1 MARPP
6 VAAFPTAALL
16 DTVGAPLDEELV
28 VVGELVFVRVVERV
42 TFEDGFELVLV
53 VMVVIV
59 EFELVVMVALLEDE
73 VLLYE
78 GPCPS

>member
-1 MARPP
+1 MAKPP

-16 DTVGAPLDEELV
+16 DTVGAPPDEELV

-42 TFEDGFELVLV
+42 TLEVGLELVLEITLVTV
-53 VMVVIV
+53 V
-59 EFELVVMVALLEDE
+59 FELGVTVATLEVE